1 MTSKTIGLCLSGGG
15 HRASL
20 FSLGALLYLVDA
32 GRNQDVRVISSV
44 SGGSLT
50 NDFLATQP
58 SSFSSPWERAQ
69 FDARAARF
77 AKSIAGKP
85 RLWAIALTVHV
96 IFFLLWLAQP
106 ASLLAFGPGGG
117 HPQLPYALA
126 RTPFACCVSW
136 RSWGS
141 FW

>member
-58 SSFSSPWERAQ
+58 SSFSSPWDRAQ

-85 RLWAIALTVHV
+85 RLCAIALTVHV
-96 IFFLLWLAQP
+96 IFFRVWLSQLP
-106 ASLLAFGPGGG
+106 ALLAFVPGSG
-117 HPQLPYALA
+117 HEQRRYA
-126 RTPFACCVSW
+126 
-136 RSWGS
+136 
-141 FW
+141 